1 MDMLDRK
8 DQEGNRVPDTYLYGL
23 SMISKQLRTQKQS
36 KMGSK
41 PIGEETPTKKAPPN
55 AKDTTGGVAKRMRSA
70 NQVPVEHKE
79 PKSKQVVKRVVYRDF
94 SAGGLPWKFS
104 HKLAKPV
111 V

>member
-8 DQEGNRVPDTYLYGL
+8 DQEGKRVPDTYLYGL

-79 PKSKQVVKRVVYRDF
+79 PKSKQVVRPRQ
-94 SAGGLPWKFS
+94 SS
-104 HKLAKPV
+104 RRKLERRSSG
-111 V
+111 